1 MTDMKQ
7 PCNFTRDKLAEFVA
21 AEVEHILAKYD
32 RRMSR
37 AEVVAGGKLAGAIVV
52 AYANLSHSQMEAVGR
67 SPDEIAEGA
76 AKFVSGLAKDAE
88 TKSPALPDVIARDQE
103 EEGEIPKVPIRV
115 DDWAGPTAGPTY
127 LEANYG
133 ISRST
138 LHRWQRRNAVV
149 ALRTGGRKHVFP
161 LEQFIDGR
169 PVNGIEQVAAL
180 IPHPRFAWLWL
191 IQPNEHLNWAK
202 PIEMLRADLMV
213 EVVAAAKRH
222 AEPV

>member
-1 MTDMKQ
+1 MTNMKQ
-7 PCNFTRDKLAEFVA
+7 PRNFTRDKLAEFVA

-37 AEVVAGGKLAGAIVV
+37 AEVIAGGKLAGAIV
-52 AYANLSHSQMEAVGR
+52 AGYANLSHSQMEAMGR
-67 SPDEIAEGA
+67 LTAEVAEGA
-76 AKFVSGLAKDAE
+76 AKFVSGLARDTK
-88 TKSPALPDVIARDQE
+88 TKSRDLPVVIAIDQE
-103 EEGEIPKVPIRV
+103 EGEKPQVPIRV
-115 DDWAGPTAGPTY
+115 DDWAGSTAGPTY

-202 PIEMLRADLMV
+202 PIEMLRADLID